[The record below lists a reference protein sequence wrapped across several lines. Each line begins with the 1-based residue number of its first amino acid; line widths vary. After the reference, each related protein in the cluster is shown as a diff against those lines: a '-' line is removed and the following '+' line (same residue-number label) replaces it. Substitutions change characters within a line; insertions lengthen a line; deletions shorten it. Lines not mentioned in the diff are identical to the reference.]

1 MPKAGARSKSAPAMI
16 PTSNPEI
23 KLADPVHRARGDILT
38 SFEVRITASDAE
50 VRKVFPVIS
59 GFLRMIEDWG
69 SVSHC
74 RKRPMK
80 RYVMVHICNGIGHFN
95 FIEKD

>member
-23 KLADPVHRARGDILT
+23 KLADPVQSASGDTLT
-38 SFEVRITASDAE
+38 SFEVRRTASDAE
-50 VRKVFPVIS
+50 VRNVVTLMS
-59 GFLRMIEDWG
+59 GLLRMTDDWG

-74 RKRPMK
+74 
-80 RYVMVHICNGIGHFN
+80 
-95 FIEKD
+95 